1 MKFKAND
8 ASTRNSKA
16 SAQAAGQAASQA
28 PSPSVPIS
36 VYRQL
41 AAELQATQAMV
52 DSLNAK
58 NQDLTLQ
65 NQTLRQEIHRFAQSA
80 IALKSL
86 VEPNQL
92 AVGAPKLTQQTATRT
107 NPSHPSHPEAAP
119 QPSLE
124 ETATAAAI
132 AARLRPIDPA
142 SPREELFTEAQA
154 LPNLPQEKRPRNLG
168 GLWLTLTIVLIMV
181 TAFGAGFLVV
191 RPLLPT
197 SGK

>member
-1 MKFKAND
+1 MKSKAND
-8 ASTRNSKA
+8 ASTRNPKA
-16 SAQAAGQAASQA
+16 SAQASAQTSGQ
-28 PSPSVPIS
+28 PPLPSVPIS

-52 DSLNAK
+52 DSLNTK

-65 NQTLRQEIHRFAQSA
+65 NQKLRQEIHRFAQSA

-86 VEPNQL
+86 VDPSQP
-92 AVGAPKLTQQTATRT
+92 AVGVPKSAQQTTTRA
-107 NPSHPSHPEAAP
+107 NSSHSDTGL

-124 ETATAAAI
+124 QTADAAAI

-142 SPREELFTEAQA
+142 SPFEELFTEAQA
-154 LPNLPQEKRPRNLG
+154 LPNLPQEKKPRDLG
-168 GLWLTLTIVLIMV
+168 GLWLTITIVLIMV